1 MIFYSFYFLLSPL
14 LFLFIHFL
22 KFFDKKIKDHI
33 KHEDASFNNVLD
45 MLSSVNR
52 NEKKVLIFHAASAG
66 EFEQLKPLLQKI
78 NREKYFVI
86 QSFTSPTIY
95 NKESTNDLFDISCYH
110 PYDLWWKSYKFF
122 SKIKPEAYIITR
134 QDIWPAHLFIANRLK
149 IKIFYINANLHNK
162 SIWIKPFIK
171 QFSKTIFKN
180 LFLCLVPSKNIYTK
194 FLQIIDT
201 NKLVITGDSRF
212 DQVIE
217 RAQRSNRV
225 NYLPENYS
233 QSFNIIFGSYDRYD
247 EKYILYA
254 LKKMYIDG
262 DHMLEKL
269 NHRIILVP
277 HEINTKT
284 ISRIKN
290 SLNSLGFTYS
300 LYSKLDKDSNKSRV
314 LIVNQV
320 GILADIYKVCKLA
333 YVGSGFS
340 DGVHSVIEPGV
351 HGCAVGFGPNIELLD
366 EAKSIYKK
374 NLGIMIKNKNEMLSF
389 LNLFNQKEVLDK
401 LGNDIKKYIMR
412 KSNASRKTISIIEK
426 EI

>member
-1 MIFYSFYFLLSPL
+1 
-14 LFLFIHFL
+14 
-22 KFFDKKIKDHI
+22 
-33 KHEDASFNNVLD
+33 
-45 MLSSVNR
+45 
-52 NEKKVLIFHAASAG
+52 
-66 EFEQLKPLLQKI
+66 
-78 NREKYFVI
+78 
-86 QSFTSPTIY
+86 
-95 NKESTNDLFDISCYH
+95 
-110 PYDLWWKSYKFF
+110 
-122 SKIKPEAYIITR
+122 
-134 QDIWPAHLFIANRLK
+134 
-149 IKIFYINANLHNK
+149 
-162 SIWIKPFIK
+162 
-171 QFSKTIFKN
+171 
-180 LFLCLVPSKNIYTK
+180 
-194 FLQIIDT
+194 
-201 NKLVITGDSRF
+201 
-212 DQVIE
+212 
-217 RAQRSNRV
+217 
-225 NYLPENYS
+225 
-233 QSFNIIFGSYDRYD
+233 
-247 EKYILYA
+247 
-254 LKKMYIDG
+254 MYIDG

-389 LNLFNQKEVLDK
+389 LNLFNKKEVLDK
-401 LGNDIKKYIMR
+401 LGNDIKKYIMS
-412 KSNASRKTISIIEK
+412 KNNASRKTISIIEK